1 MSRSALSV
9 FRSAAPLAL
18 VVLGGCATNV
28 PPPAAGDAERGQAQA
43 RCRGIAYENR
53 RVVGRGPPN
62 WNFYDYC
69 MRQFDAQRAVRQ
81 GVQATDAQPQAIT
94 PK

>member
-1 MSRSALSV
+1 MSRCT
-9 FRSAAPLAL
+9 RGPLHLAGL
-18 VVLGGCATNV
+18 VLVA
-28 PPPAAGDAERGQAQA
+28 AAGCTTGPSAPADPERVEAQA

-69 MRQFDAQRAVRQ
+69 MRQFDARRVA
-81 GVQATDAQPQAIT
+81 ATGGKPAGAKPPEAAA
-94 PK
+94 P